1 MPHLAFRSAGNGR
14 KCRVYSGTKCR
25 LLVGS
30 LKLGSEPNYCE
41 RSRRPS
47 PDRPKFASAI
57 RGSSGFGD
65 KKVVSSRPTV
75 RF

>member
-14 KCRVYSGTKCR
+14 KCRGYSGTKCR

-47 PDRPKFASAI
+47 LGPAE
-57 RGSSGFGD
+57 
-65 KKVVSSRPTV
+65 V
-75 RF
+75 RFSNPWEFGIRRQESCF